1 MVHLKLLTLQHIF
14 KQIFA
19 GLELQE
25 DDHRK
30 ALLVS
35 RKKKQKIRLLKL
47 MAKNCDGNSILLWD
61 RVQWKVMNKY
71 VKLLKQ

>member
-1 MVHLKLLTLQHIF
+1 MVHLKLRLYNIF
-14 KQIFA
+14 SNKFFQA

-35 RKKKQKIRLLKL
+35 RKKNRRYD
-47 MAKNCDGNSILLWD
+47 C
-61 RVQWKVMNKY
+61 
-71 VKLLKQ
+71 